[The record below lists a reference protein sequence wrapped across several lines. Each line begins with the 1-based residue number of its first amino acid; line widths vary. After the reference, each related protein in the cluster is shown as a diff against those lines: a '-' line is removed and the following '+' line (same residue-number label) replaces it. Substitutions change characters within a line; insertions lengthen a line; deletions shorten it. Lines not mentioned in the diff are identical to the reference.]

1 MRVSS
6 KSPVLRWLLAV
17 ALCPAALS
25 AGGRDA
31 TPEGSAGP
39 SVAPSRQDTFQAS
52 SASDQ
57 PTVAE
62 VDGALVVMLQTE
74 DTTTPARAPICPDGE
89 KVKCTLGPPPVC
101 HCE

>member
-17 ALCPAALS
+17 ALAPAALS
-25 AGGRDA
+25 AGGHEVTREA
-31 TPEGSAGP
+31 AGP
-39 SVAPSRQDTFQAS
+39 SVVASRHDSSLS

-57 PTVAE
+57 LTVAE
-62 VDGALVVMLQTE
+62 IDGALVVTTE
-74 DTTTPARAPICPDGE
+74 NNMRPQVPFCPEGE